1 MSKTDALSVQIKDLL
16 DEYSKDLARATNN
29 AIDEVAKESLSM
41 VKQNA
46 VSQFGSGPYS
56 KGWRLKR
63 EKTKARINT
72 VILHNKDHYQLTH
85 LLENGHIIRNKYGI
99 YGRTQARPHIQP
111 VEEWAQRELP
121 AQIEREAN
129 EI

>member
-1 MSKTDALSVQIKDLL
+1 MSKTGALSVQVKDLL
-16 DEYSKDLARATNN
+16 DEYSKDLARATND
-29 AIDEVAKESLSM
+29 AIDEIAKEALSM
-41 VKQNA
+41 VKQNS

-85 LLENGHIIRNKYGI
+85 LLENGHIITNAYGT
-99 YGRTQARPHIQP
+99 YGRTKAHPHIKP

-121 AQIEREAN
+121 AQIEREA
-129 EI
+129 EQI